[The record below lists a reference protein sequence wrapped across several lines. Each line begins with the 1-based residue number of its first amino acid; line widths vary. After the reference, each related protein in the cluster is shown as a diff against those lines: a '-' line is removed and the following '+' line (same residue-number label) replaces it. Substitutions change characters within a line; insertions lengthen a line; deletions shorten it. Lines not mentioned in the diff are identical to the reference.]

1 MTRPKKKSAILSLVE
16 KRLAGM
22 KSINPF
28 LDLGSGCSVST
39 IESQIIDVR
48 QKLEDY
54 HALLSKVDA
63 AANDLDNSEKQ
74 LASLSNKIL
83 LGTAWQ
89 YGKESNEY
97 EMVGGVRPSDS
108 LGRRRQRKRPRRQLA
123 EPAAV

>member
-1 MTRPKKKSAILSLVE
+1 MTRPKKKSAILALVE

-22 KSINPF
+22 KSINPS

-74 LASLSNKIL
+74 LANLSNKIL

-97 EMVGGVRPSDS
+97 EMVGGVRPSD
-108 LGRRRQRKRPRRQLA
+108 RKRPRRQLA
-123 EPAAV
+123 EPAAI

>member
-1 MTRPKKKSAILSLVE
+1 
-16 KRLAGM
+16 
-22 KSINPF
+22 
-28 LDLGSGCSVST
+28 LDL
-39 IESQIIDVR
+39 IIDVR

-74 LASLSNKIL
+74 LANLSNKIL

-123 EPAAV
+123 EPAAI